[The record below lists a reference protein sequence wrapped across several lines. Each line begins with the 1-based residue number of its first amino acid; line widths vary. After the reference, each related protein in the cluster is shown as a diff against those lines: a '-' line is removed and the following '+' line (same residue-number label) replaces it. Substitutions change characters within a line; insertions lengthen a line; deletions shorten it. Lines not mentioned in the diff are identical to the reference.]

1 VKQEPSEK
9 EPLSDYVTLKEID
22 LSVKKGEFIAVV
34 GDIGSGKTS
43 LIKAL
48 IGEMINLQK
57 DVLTKVTGSN
67 SFSTKVDESTRAR
80 LTQEYLGNSYDLSR
94 PVHEIKDKSVRLDG
108 PVCYVEQEP
117 WILSKNVRDNIIFK
131 IRDEKLNKEHYVN
144 TIKACQLE
152 TDL

>member
-1 VKQEPSEK
+1 
-9 EPLSDYVTLKEID
+9 VTLKELD

-43 LIKAL
+43 LFKAL

-57 DVLTKVTGSN
+57 DVLTKVIGSD
-67 SFSTKVDESTRAR
+67 SISTEVDESTRVR
-80 LTQEYLGNSYDLSR
+80 LTQEYLGNSYDLNR
-94 PVHEIKDKSVRLDG
+94 PVHEIKDKSVHLDG

-117 WILSKNVRDNIIFK
+117 WILSKNVRENITFK
-131 IRDEKLNKEHYVN
+131 IRDEILNEEHYVN

-152 TDL
+152 RDL